1 MKKND
6 IFEHEI
12 EGTKLRFQ
20 LVDLT
25 PNLVTIQTLD
35 LTPPECRNGNMPL
48 TALPKVALATNDK
61 GKFVTTDIGERWA
74 KRYATYIC
82 NRVSARNKSLRW
94 LTENKEMDRE
104 EANALVEKL
113 DKQLNDWEIRYLLAI
128 VRWAYYE
135 AIDPV
140 SEADIKRVKD
150 LLLSYFIYLKEHD
163 KESVEKIKFANLCFK
178 LVRDGQRDRILWT
191 MEETERLLRP
201 WANKDINI
209 NRWGGDSKQLLLLR
223 TALRT

>member
-1 MKKND
+1 M
-6 IFEHEI
+6 
-12 EGTKLRFQ
+12 
-20 LVDLT
+20 
-25 PNLVTIQTLD
+25 
-35 LTPPECRNGNMPL
+35 
-48 TALPKVALATNDK
+48 
-61 GKFVTTDIGERWA
+61 TTDIGERWA

-163 KESVEKIKFANLCFK
+163 KESVEKIKFAKLCFK
-178 LVRDGQRDRILWT
+178 LSRDGQRDRILWT
-191 MEETERLLRP
+191 MEETERLLRT

-209 NRWGGDSKQLLLLR
+209 NRWVRDSK
-223 TALRT
+223 

>member
-6 IFEHEI
+6 IFEHEA

-35 LTPPECRNGNMPL
+35 LTPPECRSGNMPL
-48 TALPKVALATNDK
+48 AALPKVALATNDK
-61 GKFVTTDIGERWA
+61 GEFVTTDIGERWA

-94 LTENKEMDRE
+94 LTENIEMDRE

-113 DKQLNDWEIRYLLAI
+113 DKQLNDWEIRYILAI

-135 AIDPV
+135 AIDPE

-150 LLLSYFIYLKEHD
+150 LLLAYLVHRKNFD
-163 KESVEKIKFANLCFK
+163 NDSAVEIQFANLCFK

-201 WANKDINI
+201 WANKSINI
-209 NRWGGDSKQLLLLR
+209 NKWVGDSK
-223 TALRT
+223 

>member
-6 IFEHEI
+6 IFEHEA

-25 PNLVTIQTLD
+25 PNLITIQTLD
-35 LTPPECRNGNMPL
+35 LTPPKCRSGNMPL
-48 TALPKVALATNDK
+48 AVLPKAALATNDK
-61 GKFVTTDIGERWA
+61 GEFVTTDIGERWA
-74 KRYATYIC
+74 KRYAAHIC

-94 LTENKEMDRE
+94 LTENMEMDRE

-113 DKQLNDWEIRYLLAI
+113 DKQLDDWEIRYMLAI

-135 AIDPV
+135 AIDPEN
-140 SEADIKRVKD
+140 EADIKRVKD
-150 LLLSYFIYLKEHD
+150 LLLAYLVHRNNLDNDSAIE
-163 KESVEKIKFANLCFK
+163 IQFANLCFI
-178 LVRDGQRDRILWT
+178 LVRKGQRDRILWT

-201 WANKDINI
+201 WANKSINI
-209 NRWGGDSKQLLLLR
+209 NKWVGDSK
-223 TALRT
+223 